1 MIDLPRKDVL
11 EKKEKAL
18 TDVIKRLYDK
28 YRITQKMDEIEL
40 VKLWSEIV
48 GPLIAKHTSKIE
60 MRGKTL
66 YVSFDQAPLKN
77 EMFMQREQLRLNI
90 NERLVPNFVEKIFIG

>member
-40 VKLWSEIV
+40 VKLWGEIV
-48 GPLIAKHTSKIE
+48 GPLIAKHTIKIE

-90 NERLVPNFVEKIFIG
+90 NERLGPNFVEKIFIG

>member
-28 YRITQKMDEIEL
+28 YRITQKMDAIYQ
-40 VKLWSEIV
+40 VVYI
-48 GPLIAKHTSKIE
+48 I
-60 MRGKTL
+60 
-66 YVSFDQAPLKN
+66 
-77 EMFMQREQLRLNI
+77 
-90 NERLVPNFVEKIFIG
+90 